1 MKLKCITISG
11 ANEHTDIK
19 ELVTLVERYYHYEGI
34 NIELGIQVS
43 PTKASFDSDR
53 YKWLMKLHEQA
64 LGFCYVHLALHIN
77 PGWVEQVCAGFIPL
91 ELIEFMN
98 LFGYHHDG
106 GVILE
111 RIQLNFLIGRE
122 EAPDMEKL
130 RRVIGHYHYHKF
142 KFILPYNEPNKQ
154 FIDDFYFRYFGKDGC
169 YFDLLYDESHGEG
182 QSVKQWRPQVY
193 SDVVQGYSGG
203 LSPENISSE
212 LTKIA
217 LLNVGDTPVWIDAEG
232 KLKGDDGHLSLQKA
246 DAFIQGAKSY
256 FGHH

>member
-1 MKLKCITISG
+1 MNLKCITISG

-19 ELVTLVERYYHYEGI
+19 ELVALVERYYHYEGI
-34 NIELGIQVS
+34 KIELGIQVS
-43 PTKASFDSDR
+43 PTKASFDSAR
-53 YKWLMKLHEQA
+53 YQWLMRLHEQA
-64 LGFCYVHLALHIN
+64 RGFCYVYLALHIN
-77 PGWVEQVCAGFIPL
+77 PGWVEQVCAGSIPL

-98 LFGYHHDG
+98 LFGYYHDG

-122 EAPDMEKL
+122 EAPDMDRL
-130 RRVIGHYHYHKF
+130 RRVISLYHKF

-154 FIDDFYFRYFGKDGC
+154 FIDDFYFRCFGKHNC
-169 YFDLLYDESHGEG
+169 YFNLLYDESHGEG
-182 QSVKQWRPQVY
+182 KLAKQWRPRVY
-193 SDVVQGYSGG
+193 SDVMQGYSGG

-217 LLNVGDTPVWIDAEG
+217 LLNVGDTSVWIDAEG